1 MTLSVTI
8 DATGI
13 HAPSYADVLNAL
25 KAQYRA
31 IYGPDVYL
39 ENDSQD
45 GQWLAVLAKCIHDA
59 NSAAISVYHAF
70 SPATAQGMG
79 LSRMVKINGI
89 RRQIAT
95 ASTVDVRLIGQA
107 GTTIQNGVVQDA
119 NQIRWDLPAQV
130 VIPPSGEVTVT
141 AICQTPGAI
150 SAAAAMGA
158 PVEIDAMLRRRQA
171 ASVALPSRAVVEG
184 IVGAVAAVK
193 GVRRYSAYENDTDTT
208 DGNGLPSHSI
218 APVVEGGDAERI
230 AQAIAAKKT
239 PGAGT
244 YGTTTT
250 LIHDRYG
257 IEHPIR
263 FFRPVEVPVT
273 VRIALNALA
282 GYTSA
287 VGQAIQQAVSDY
299 VNARAIGEPLRA
311 ARLYVPANLN
321 GQPDSETF
329 DITALSIARPDAA
342 NARLEMPVAF
352 NEAVHC
358 APSDVKLTVH

>member
-1 MTLSVTI
+1 
-8 DATGI
+8 
-13 HAPSYADVLNAL
+13 
-25 KAQYRA
+25 
-31 IYGPDVYL
+31 
-39 ENDSQD
+39 
-45 GQWLAVLAKCIHDA
+45 
-59 NSAAISVYHAF
+59 
-70 SPATAQGMG
+70 
-79 LSRMVKINGI
+79 
-89 RRQIAT
+89 
-95 ASTVDVRLIGQA
+95 
-107 GTTIQNGVVQDA
+107 
-119 NQIRWDLPAQV
+119 
-130 VIPPSGEVTVT
+130 
-141 AICQTPGAI
+141 
-150 SAAAAMGA
+150 
-158 PVEIDAMLRRRQA
+158 MLRRRQA
-171 ASVALPSRAVVEG
+171 ASVALPSRTVLEG

-218 APVVEGGDAERI
+218 ALVVEGGDAERI

-287 VGQAIQQAVSDY
+287 VGQAIQQAVSEY